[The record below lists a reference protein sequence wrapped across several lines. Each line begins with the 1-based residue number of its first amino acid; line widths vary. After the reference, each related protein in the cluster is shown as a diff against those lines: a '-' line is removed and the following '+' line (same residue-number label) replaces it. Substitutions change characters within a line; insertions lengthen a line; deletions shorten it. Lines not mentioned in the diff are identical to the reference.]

1 MFNQYNPQLNIERLK
16 KQRDEIDNLIKSYQS
31 IPQQPMNVFNVG
43 NTSQVE
49 FEARFLNENENPNEI
64 LIQRKTMFFS
74 PKNGKLYIKE
84 INGDITSYDV
94 ILPKDEKDL
103 KIEELERKLK
113 EYEFRNDT
121 TNNENGKSYTSNNSK
136 DESNA
141 KGTSK

>member
-43 NTSQVE
+43 NTPQIE

-64 LIQRKTMFFS
+64 LVQRKTMFFS

-121 TNNENGKSYTSNNSK
+121 TNNENGKSCTSNNAK